1 MSVHEFYRLKAL
13 ITLEQVNTSERVSMG
28 WWLLR
33 LSAKIWALLRLSV
46 ASHAGIFR
54 GARFSSFVGRNEKR
68 APLKTPAWEA
78 RLSVNISITA
88 NKKVLEN

>member
-28 WWLLR
+28 WWRLR

-78 RLSVNISITA
+78 RLSFNLFQLQLT
-88 NKKVLEN
+88 KKF

>member
-88 NKKVLEN
+88 NKKVLKN

>member
-33 LSAKIWALLRLSV
+33 LSVKIWALLRLSV

-78 RLSVNISITA
+78 RLSVNLFQLRLT
-88 NKKVLEN
+88 KKF

>member
-28 WWLLR
+28 WWFLR

-78 RLSVNISITA
+78 RLSVNISIAA
-88 NKKVLEN
+88 NKKVLKN